1 MFWSKLLNKY
11 ISKHK
16 LSQGALSR
24 LLGVNPSTVSLWITG
39 NRKFPKENEHFKEY
53 IKIMFP
59 DIEEQKKAV
68 LFVYFGE

>member
-1 MFWSKLLNKY
+1 MFWGSLLNKY

-39 NRKFPKENEHFKEY
+39 NRKFPKEHTAFKEY
-53 IKIMFP
+53 IQIMYP
-59 DIEEQKKAV
+59 DIQEQKKAV
-68 LFVYFGE
+68 LFVYFGD